1 MKHEVFEAFR
11 NFLQQ
16 TLTTVLWQRE
26 NYNEIL
32 Q

>member
-1 MKHEVFEAFR
+1 LMPLKHEIFEAFR

-16 TLTTVLWQRE
+16 TLTTVMAAGE
-26 NYNEIL
+26 L